1 MLKIQGVYYKFPVL
15 LFIIIFGG
23 VKPALAQVPEVKLQR
38 ADSLFEQREYT
49 EAFSLY
55 NSLLETDR
63 VSSPA
68 MLMKMAYIQEG
79 LGEYSKALYFLNQ
92 YFLLT
97 HEEAVLD
104 KMKELATTYNL
115 RGYEYDDY
123 DLLQNFFR
131 QYRYHTIFIILGL
144 AVAGLF
150 VMAWR
155 RKKYNRPPVA
165 IGVFYVFVLAVLFI
179 FVNYTDAG
187 RKAIITAENTYI
199 MSGPSAGAKVIAVST
214 KGHRVAVDGGKDVWL
229 QIEWDGEPAYI
240 RQGNVQIV
248 NP

>member
-1 MLKIQGVYYKFPVL
+1 MLKIQGVHYKFPIL

-23 VKPALAQVPEVKLQR
+23 VKPALAQVPEEKLQR

-49 EAFSLY
+49 EAFSMY
-55 NSLLETDR
+55 NALLTTDR
-63 VSSPA
+63 ICSPA

-79 LGEYSKALYFLNQ
+79 LGEYSEALYYLNQ

-104 KMKELATTYNL
+104 KMKQLATTYNL

-123 DLLQNFFR
+123 DLLQNFFS
-131 QYRYHTIFIILGL
+131 QYRFPVIFTLLGL
-144 AVAGLF
+144 AIAGLF

-155 RKKYNRPPVA
+155 RKKFRRPPLA
-165 IGVFYVFVLAVLFI
+165 IGVFYVFVLAILFVL
-179 FVNYTDAG
+179 VNYTDPDQ
-187 RKAIITAENTYI
+187 KAIITAENTYI
-199 MSGPSAGAKVIAVST
+199 MSGPSAGAEVIAVSS
-214 KGHRVAVDGGKDVWL
+214 KGHRVAVDGSKDVWL
-229 QIEWDGEPAYI
+229 QIEWEGQPAYI

>member
-1 MLKIQGVYYKFPVL
+1 MLKFQGVYYKFHIL
-15 LFIIIFGG
+15 LFFILWGG
-23 VKPALAQVPEVKLQR
+23 VKPSWGQVPEERLQR

-55 NSLLETDR
+55 STLLTADQ
-63 VSSPA
+63 VCSPA

-79 LGEYSKALYFLNQ
+79 LGDYSEALYYLNQ

-104 KMKELATTYNL
+104 KMKQLATTYHL

-131 QYRYHTIFIILGL
+131 QYRYLTIFTVLGL

-150 VMAWR
+150 LMAWR
-155 RKKYNRPPVA
+155 RKKYHRAPLA
-165 IGVFYVFVLAVLFI
+165 LGVFYAFVMALLFVL
-179 FVNYTDAG
+179 VNYTDVD
-187 RKAIITAENTYI
+187 RKAIITADNTYI
-199 MSGPSAGAKVIAVST
+199 MSGPSAGAEVVAVSS
-214 KGHRVAVDGGKDVWL
+214 KGHRVAVDGYEDVWL
-229 QIEWDGEPAYI
+229 QIEWDGTPAYI